1 MIQVILKGHKNI
13 YDTRELTKLF
23 DSEVEIS
30 EDTSLLSEEKDF
42 VISQLTKDIQG
53 NSRAMVQGTIHGKTA
68 EYELP
73 VKPPA
78 EDISPR
84 EKALVF
90 DKNQREALRSCL
102 FIVLRE
108 LTGKKPAW
116 GIFTGIR
123 PVKIV
128 QNMLEASMSYEEIF
142 RVLREE
148 KFLEKDKARL
158 LIDISKEERD
168 LIYPLEQRAINIYI
182 SIPFCPSRCY
192 YCSFPSNDLYRK
204 EGEVEQYVAT
214 LLKELRASIKIINQK
229 NIKVNTLYVGG
240 GTPSILSVKQFE
252 DLFSTLQE
260 LQGYATLKEITVEA
274 GRPDTFSMEV
284 LQCLKDQGV
293 GRISLNPQTMNEE
306 TLVAIGRKHSPEQIH
321 QAYDMIRKV
330 GFESVNMDLIIGLPG
345 ENSESL
351 DHTLREIAKLQP
363 ENLTVHTLAIKTNSY
378 FKDHQELLTLGEKG
392 VLEMLDKVDLFTK
405 EHDYIPYYMYRQKNM
420 LGNFENV
427 GYSKRGQ
434 ESLYNMKIMSEK
446 ETILGFGAGAVSKV
460 VNLTTDEVKRVPNI
474 KGLGHYMDRIEE
486 ALEKKEEILKKF

>member
-1 MIQVILKGHKNI
+1 MIQVSLRGHKNI

-30 EDTSLLSEEKDF
+30 EDPAQLAQEKNF
-42 VISQLTKDIQG
+42 VISRLEKDASG
-53 NSRAMVQGTIHGKTA
+53 NDRAVVQGKIHGKIA
-68 EYELP
+68 EHQRT
-73 VKPPA
+73 VKIP
-78 EDISPR
+78 DKRLGSR
-84 EKALVF
+84 EQALAY
-90 DKNQREALRSCL
+90 DKHQREALRSCL
-102 FIVLRE
+102 FLVLRE
-108 LTGKKPAW
+108 LTGKMPVW

-142 RVLREE
+142 QVLTEE

-158 LIDISKEERD
+158 LIDIAKEERR
-168 LIYPLEQRAINIYI
+168 LIYPLEQRAVNIYI

-204 EGEVEQYVAT
+204 DGEVQQYLT
-214 LLKELRASIKIINQK
+214 KLIKELQASIKIINQK

-240 GTPSILSVKQFE
+240 GTPSILNRHQFE
-252 DLFSTLQE
+252 ELFDVLQE
-260 LQGYATLKEITVEA
+260 LEGYSRLKEITVEA
-274 GRPDTFSMEV
+274 GRPDTFSVEV
-284 LQCLKDQGV
+284 LQCLKDYGV
-293 GRISLNPQTMNEE
+293 QRISLNPQTMNEE

-321 QAYDMIRKV
+321 QAYDMIRRV

-345 ENSESL
+345 ETSHSL
-351 DHTLREIAKLQP
+351 DHTLQEIAKLQP

-378 FKDHQELLTLGEKG
+378 FKEHQDLLTLGEEG
-392 VLEMLDKVDLFTK
+392 VLKMLDKVEDFTK
-405 EHDYIPYYMYRQKNM
+405 EHDYTPYYMYRQKNM

-427 GYSKRGQ
+427 GYSKKGR

-460 VNLTTDEVKRVPNI
+460 VNLKTDEVQRVPNI

-486 ALEKKEEILKKF
+486 ALEKKEEILEKF